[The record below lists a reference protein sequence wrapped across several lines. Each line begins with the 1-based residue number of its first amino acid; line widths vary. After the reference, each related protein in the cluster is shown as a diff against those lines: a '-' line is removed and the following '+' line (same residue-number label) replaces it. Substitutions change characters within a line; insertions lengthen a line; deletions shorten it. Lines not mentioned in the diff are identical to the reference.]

1 MNKNGKKVLAA
12 LMCALICGSSQSL
25 ANGTSNIK
33 TENDNIGM
41 ISARLGPISPKPNEP
56 KPNKITSNQNI
67 AGTKEHALSGVNPTK
82 PVEVKLKLANAN
94 PQSEVIPVFRRAG
107 LGMKIV
113 YLPMRVWEVKRLLRP
128 NNAGYFQNVEVQS
141 DGMSKVDITLPNRVR
156 NTVYVKT
163 GVISSKLEQMSS
175 LPTNRL
181 STNTMLYA
189 DSALTK
195 PMFALSSGINYKVL
209 QENGTKKLICKFD
222 GVNSASNAVGW
233 VNIAANSNTNN
244 GGNTNVPSN
253 TVVNPKEVLV
263 VLEGNPIK
271 NTFPI
276 YTSLTSGKILRYM
289 SVDECRRVEDNCY
302 FLDIFVHD
310 NGYTSVV
317 YTGPGTNG
325 YKTIY
330 VRTEDI
336 SLNGNLA
343 RVASLPEKTTAYDM
357 PLYTDANKTKVMY
370 MTGAGRTYKV
380 LGQQGNMVQV
390 YCYGKG
396 VYKAIGWL
404 NMATSISATGFKGDV
419 NGDGKVDSDDLK
431 LLDQYIKNSSVAI
444 NKADADMNNDGVV
457 DITDYNYLVYFVNPP
472 KPVLKGDVNRDGKVD
487 EADYKVLSQYVIGQK
502 VSGLYHY
509 NADMN
514 DDKKFTSTDLS
525 QLRTKL
531 NSMKPPVTEN
541 YKVVNI
547 QNGWYEI
554 APLAN
559 ESMRLDVDGAKEG
572 NEVNI
577 KLYNSNGNVAQR
589 FYVNN
594 VGNGYFTL
602 RTGCNGYVDLK
613 FGQTSNGSNIWQY
626 EKEADNGKCQKFRAI
641 RRNNDAGVF
650 IEPLAKEGIAV
661 ACANN
666 SVAAQTNVVVW
677 TRENNNYQKWR
688 FIQTSAAPLPVNVDN
703 GLYSIQPQCAPNSEL
718 TVLNASK
725 DRSVPVVIYSK
736 NSQNHKQKSHQ
747 KWQVTKLNNG
757 YYKITAENSGLA
769 LNNHNGSNANGNPI
783 TLWDYSGFCQEFRFL
798 DAGNGYYIIQPKNV
812 NGVLDVSGGGSANN
826 TRIQLFQYNG
836 SAAQKWKLERRNPG
850 EDERYKEWSE
860 WPKRNC
866 DVYEN
871 ANLTAKKGRVDTAD
885 PVTVF
890 EETGSSYHIR
900 YKTNSGGMKEGWV
913 TRDVFKEIPNDL
925 DAKFVEAQRKYP
937 ENMNWYKKDPDQ
949 HGSQCHGFAL
959 LIGTELSGVCPQCK
973 WNKTTNKSYLD
984 QLKQGDII
992 RYQENSARTGNDGK
1006 ARWRV
1011 GHTIIIKQ
1019 VNGNNIIFADCNK
1032 SGTCDVHWNRI
1043 ITRTELKKLFLNGD
1057 YVRQYPY

>member
-1 MNKNGKKVLAA
+1 MSKNGKKVLAA
-12 LMCALICGSSQSL
+12 LMCALICGSSQSF
-25 ANGTSNIK
+25 ANGISNIK

-107 LGMKIV
+107 LGMKMG
-113 YLPMRVWEVKRLLRP
+113 YLPMRVWVVKQLLRP

-181 STNTMLYA
+181 ATNTMLYA

-866 DVYEN
+866 DVFEN

-913 TRDVFKEIPNDL
+913 TRDIFKKANWEEMFEKSLKLHPQHSYWQG
-925 DAKFVEAQRKYP
+925 EAFGAW
-937 ENMNWYKKDPDQ
+937 E
-949 HGSQCHGFAL
+949 CHGFAL
-959 LIGTELSGVCPQCK
+959 MIANEISGDNPRNWRKVYG
-973 WNKTTNKSYLD
+973 NNALNSLKS
-984 QLKQGDII
+984 GDII
-992 RYQENSARTGNDGK
+992 RTGDNSDHKG
-1006 ARWRV
+1006 
-1011 GHTIIIKQ
+1011 GHSM
-1019 VNGNNIIFADCNK
+1019 VVLYVDGNNIHVVHSNVHNNPKKGWHHRTYWDETYSK
-1032 SGTCDVHWNRI
+1032 SAIINWNA
-1043 ITRTELKKLFLNGD
+1043 NGFN
-1057 YVRQYPY
+1057 YVIKYPY

>member
-12 LMCALICGSSQSL
+12 LMCALICGSSQAL
-25 ANGTSNIK
+25 ANGVDANNSSNTS
-33 TENDNIGM
+33 
-41 ISARLGPISPKPNEP
+41 ISSISNKNNRILLLRYVVCGDPNTNLIP
-56 KPNKITSNQNI
+56 TYSSLTDTKIRMY
-67 AGTKEHALSGVNPTK
+67 L
-82 PVEVKLKLANAN
+82 
-94 PQSEVIPVFRRAG
+94 G
-107 LGMKIV
+107 LGGMSLNT
-113 YLPMRVWEVKRLLRP
+113 Y
-128 NNAGYFQNVEVQS
+128 NTYFQNIEIYS
-141 DGMSKVDITLPNRVR
+141 NGMAKVVFLNKSGQKNTAYIKITYLTRGNNIFLLNKLPE
-156 NTVYVKT
+156 K
-163 GVISSKLEQMSS
+163 Q
-175 LPTNRL
+175 L
-181 STNTMLYA
+181 SNSTILYA
-189 DSALTK
+189 DSTMK
-195 PMFALSSGINYKVL
+195 RSMFTLKSGRKYKILSQNGNNMQVYTYEGTNGRANAIGWINVA
-209 QENGTKKLICKFD
+209 TT
-222 GVNSASNAVGW
+222 NSN
-233 VNIAANSNTNN
+233 NTNN
-244 GGNTNVPSN
+244 NVNDTNVPSN
-253 TVVNPKEVLV
+253 TVVNPKEVLFL
-263 VLEGNPIK
+263 LEGNPIK

-302 FLDIFVHD
+302 FLDICVHD

-317 YTGPGTNG
+317 YTGPGTSG
-325 YKTIY
+325 HKKIY
-330 VRTEDI
+330 VKTEDI

-404 NMATSISATGFKGDV
+404 NMATSIAATGYKGDV

-487 EADYKVLSQYVIGQK
+487 EADYKLLSQYVIGQK

-531 NSMKPPVTEN
+531 NSMKPTITDSYTVF
-541 YKVVNI
+541 NI
-547 QNGWYEI
+547 PNGWYEI

-559 ESMRLDVDGAKEG
+559 ERMRLDVDGAREG

-602 RTGCNGYVDLK
+602 RTGCNGYVDLR

-626 EKEADNGKCQKFRAI
+626 EKEAANGKCQKFRAI

-666 SVAAQTNVVVW
+666 SAAAQTNVVVW
-677 TRENNNYQKWR
+677 ARENNNYQKWR

-826 TRIQLFQYNG
+826 TKIQLFQYNG

-866 DVYEN
+866 DVFEN
-871 ANLTAKKGRVDTAD
+871 ANLTVKKGRVDTAD

-913 TRDVFKEIPNDL
+913 TREIFKEIPPL
-925 DAKFVEAQRKYP
+925 DFSTIRKTYPDYSKFREGNHNNKCHDYAMKVVSMLLGKKVETYNFNNYKRK
-937 ENMNWYKKDPDQ
+937 
-949 HGSQCHGFAL
+949 
-959 LIGTELSGVCPQCK
+959 
-973 WNKTTNKSYLD
+973 NKSELRN
-984 QLKQGDII
+984 LTSGDVV
-992 RYQENSARTGNDGK
+992 RYKND
-1006 ARWRV
+1006 
-1011 GHTIIIKQ
+1011 GHTIVIIS
-1019 VNGNNIIFADCNK
+1019 VNGNTINFTDCNYDWKNTVRWRSLNVTEIENQFHNGTDFVIKFADWK
-1032 SGTCDVHWNRI
+1032 FY
-1043 ITRTELKKLFLNGD
+1043 K
-1057 YVRQYPY
+1057 

>member
-1 MNKNGKKVLAA
+1 MSKNGKKVLAA
-12 LMCALICGSSQSL
+12 LMCALICGSSQSF
-25 ANGTSNIK
+25 ANGISNIK

-41 ISARLGPISPKPNEP
+41 ISARLGPNAPNQT
-56 KPNKITSNQNI
+56 TSNQNM
-67 AGTKEHALSGVNPTK
+67 ARTKAPVPGGVNQSI
-82 PVEVKLKLANAN
+82 EIKLKLANTN
-94 PQSEVIPVFRRAG
+94 PQSEVITVFRRVR
-107 LGMKIV
+107 LGMKMG
-113 YLPMRVWEVKRLLRP
+113 YLPMRVWVVKQLLRP

-222 GVNSASNAVGW
+222 GVNSNTNVVGW

-431 LLDQYIKNSSVAI
+431 LLDQYTKNSSVAI

-457 DITDYNYLVYFVNPP
+457 DITDYNYLVYYVNSP
-472 KPVLKGDVNRDGKVD
+472 KPILKGDVNRDGKVD
-487 EADYKVLSQYVIGQK
+487 EADYKLLSQYVIGQK
-502 VSGLYHY
+502 VSGFYHY

-531 NSMKPPVTEN
+531 NSMRPTITDSYTVF
-541 YKVVNI
+541 NI
-547 QNGWYEI
+547 PNGWYEI

-559 ESMRLDVDGAKEG
+559 ERMRLDVDGAREG

-602 RTGCNGYVDLK
+602 RTGCNGYVDLR

-626 EKEADNGKCQKFRAI
+626 EKEAANGKCQKFRAI

-666 SVAAQTNVVVW
+666 SAAAQTNVVVW
-677 TRENNNYQKWR
+677 ARENNNYQKWR
-688 FIQTSAAPLPVNVDN
+688 FIQTSAAPVPVNVDN

-826 TRIQLFQYNG
+826 TKIQLFQYNG
-836 SAAQKWKLERRNPG
+836 SAAQKWKLEHRNRG

-866 DVYEN
+866 DVFEN
-871 ANLTAKKGRVDTAD
+871 ANLTEKKGRVDTAD

-900 YKTNSGGMKEGWV
+900 YKTSSGGMKEGWV
-913 TRDVFKEIPNDL
+913 TRDIFKEIPNDL
-925 DAKFVEAQRKYP
+925 DAKFVETQRKYP

-1043 ITRTELKKLFLNGD
+1043 ITRTELKKLFLDGD

>member
-1 MNKNGKKVLAA
+1 MKNNKKILA
-12 LMCALICGSSQSL
+12 LLTTMLISGSMEVYASGL
-25 ANGTSNIK
+25 NITTAN
-33 TENDNIGM
+33 
-41 ISARLGPISPKPNEP
+41 P
-56 KPNKITSNQNI
+56 
-67 AGTKEHALSGVNPTK
+67 
-82 PVEVKLKLANAN
+82 NAN
-94 PQSEVIPVFRRAG
+94 I
-107 LGMKIV
+107 
-113 YLPMRVWEVKRLLRP
+113 Y
-128 NNAGYFQNVEVQS
+128 NARTGGY
-141 DGMSKVDITLPNRVR
+141 
-156 NTVYVKT
+156 
-163 GVISSKLEQMSS
+163 
-175 LPTNRL
+175 
-181 STNTMLYA
+181 
-189 DSALTK
+189 
-195 PMFALSSGINYKVL
+195 NY
-209 QENGTKKLICKFD
+209 
-222 GVNSASNAVGW
+222 NA
-233 VNIAANSNTNN
+233 NQSNTSAKAAQ
-244 GGNTNVPSN
+244 PR
-253 TVVNPKEVLV
+253 EVLN
-263 VLEGNPIK
+263 VLIANPIK
-271 NTFPI
+271 NQIPV
-276 YTSLTSGKILRYM
+276 YTSLTSGKIARYFNVNEVGYCE
-289 SVDECRRVEDNCY
+289 SNAY
-302 FLDIFVHD
+302 FLDVYVYS
-310 NGYTSVV
+310 NGFAQVTYFNKQNKDTQ
-317 YTGPGTNG
+317 
-325 YKTIY
+325 IY
-330 VRTEDI
+330 VKASDLSAGQNILRVD
-336 SLNGNLA
+336 SLA
-343 RVASLPEKTTAYDM
+343 VKTATAPM
-357 PLYTDANKTKVMY
+357 PLYTDASKSKVMY
-370 MTGAGRTYKV
+370 TMGKGRTYKI
-380 LGQQGNMVQV
+380 LAQQGSMQQV
-390 YCYGKG
+390 YSYGKG
-396 VYKAIGWL
+396 QYRAIGWI
-404 NMATSISATGFKGDV
+404 NASNTVSSTISSTGLKGDV
-419 NGDGKVDSDDLK
+419 NGDGNVNSYDLK
-431 LLDQYIKNSSVAI
+431 LLEQYLRNSATAI
-444 NKADADMNNDGVV
+444 NKKDADMNNDGIINYV
-457 DITDYNYLVYFVNPP
+457 DYNLLVYFLNPP
-472 KPVLKGDVNRDGKVD
+472 KPILKGDVNRDGKID
-487 EADYKVLSQYVIGQK
+487 EADYKLLSQYVIGQK
-502 VSGLYHY
+502 VAGFYHY

-559 ESMRLDVDGAKEG
+559 ESMRLDVDGAREG

-602 RTGCNGYVDLK
+602 RTGCNGYVDLR

-626 EKEADNGKCQKFRAI
+626 EKEAANGKCQKFRAI

-666 SVAAQTNVVVW
+666 SATAQTNVVVW
-677 TRENNNYQKWR
+677 ARENNNYQKWR
-688 FIQTSAAPLPVNVDN
+688 FIQTSAAPVPVNVDN

-866 DVYEN
+866 DVFEN

-913 TRDVFKEIPNDL
+913 TRNIFKKANWEEMFEKSLKLHPQHSYWQG
-925 DAKFVEAQRKYP
+925 EAFGAW
-937 ENMNWYKKDPDQ
+937 E
-949 HGSQCHGFAL
+949 CHGFAL
-959 LIGTELSGVCPQCK
+959 MIANEISGDNPRNWRKVYG
-973 WNKTTNKSYLD
+973 NNALNSLKS
-984 QLKQGDII
+984 GDII
-992 RYQENSARTGNDGK
+992 RTGDNSDHKG
-1006 ARWRV
+1006 
-1011 GHTIIIKQ
+1011 GHSM
-1019 VNGNNIIFADCNK
+1019 VVLYVDGNNIHVVHSNVHNNPKKGWHHRTYWDETYSK
-1032 SGTCDVHWNRI
+1032 SAIINWNA
-1043 ITRTELKKLFLNGD
+1043 NGFN
-1057 YVRQYPY
+1057 YVIKYPY

>member
-1 MNKNGKKVLAA
+1 MKNNKKILAL
-12 LMCALICGSSQSL
+12 LMTMLISGSMEVYASGL
-25 ANGTSNIK
+25 NITTAN
-33 TENDNIGM
+33 
-41 ISARLGPISPKPNEP
+41 P
-56 KPNKITSNQNI
+56 
-67 AGTKEHALSGVNPTK
+67 
-82 PVEVKLKLANAN
+82 NAN
-94 PQSEVIPVFRRAG
+94 I
-107 LGMKIV
+107 
-113 YLPMRVWEVKRLLRP
+113 Y
-128 NNAGYFQNVEVQS
+128 NARTGGY
-141 DGMSKVDITLPNRVR
+141 
-156 NTVYVKT
+156 
-163 GVISSKLEQMSS
+163 
-175 LPTNRL
+175 
-181 STNTMLYA
+181 
-189 DSALTK
+189 
-195 PMFALSSGINYKVL
+195 NYNAN
-209 QENGTKKLICKFD
+209 Q
-222 GVNSASNAVGW
+222 SNASAK
-233 VNIAANSNTNN
+233 AAQ
-244 GGNTNVPSN
+244 PR
-253 TVVNPKEVLV
+253 EVLN
-263 VLEGNPIK
+263 VLIANPIK
-271 NTFPI
+271 NQIPV
-276 YTSLTSGKILRYM
+276 YTSLTSGKIARYFNVNEVGYCE
-289 SVDECRRVEDNCY
+289 SNAY
-302 FLDIFVHD
+302 FLDVYVYS
-310 NGYTSVV
+310 NGFAQVTYFNKQNKDT
-317 YTGPGTNG
+317 
-325 YKTIY
+325 KIY
-330 VRTEDI
+330 VKASDLSAGQNILRVD
-336 SLNGNLA
+336 SLA
-343 RVASLPEKTTAYDM
+343 VKTATAPM
-357 PLYTDANKTKVMY
+357 PLYTDFSKSKVMY
-370 MTGAGRTYKV
+370 TMDKGRTYKI
-380 LGQQGNMVQV
+380 LAQQGSMQQV
-390 YCYGKG
+390 YSYGKG
-396 VYKAIGWL
+396 QYRAIGWI
-404 NMATSISATGFKGDV
+404 NAASTISSTISSTGLKGDV
-419 NGDGKVDSDDLK
+419 NGDGNVNSDDLK
-431 LLDQYIKNSSVAI
+431 LLEQYLRNNATAI
-444 NKADADMNNDGVV
+444 NKKDADMNNDGVINYV
-457 DITDYNYLVYFVNPP
+457 DYNLLVNFLNPP
-472 KPVLKGDVNRDGKVD
+472 KPILKGDVNRDGKVD
-487 EADYKVLSQYVIGQK
+487 EADYKLLSQYVIGQK
-502 VSGLYHY
+502 VSGFYHY

-531 NSMKPPVTEN
+531 NSMKPTITDSYTVF
-541 YKVVNI
+541 NI
-547 QNGWYEI
+547 PNGWYEI

-559 ESMRLDVDGAKEG
+559 ESMRLDVDGAREG

-602 RTGCNGYVDLK
+602 RTGCNGYVDLG
-613 FGQTSNGSNIWQY
+613 FGKTSNGSNIWQY
-626 EKEADNGKCQKFRAI
+626 EKEAANGKCQKFRAI

-666 SVAAQTNVVVW
+666 SAAAQTNVVVW
-677 TRENNNYQKWR
+677 ARENNNYQKWR
-688 FIQTSAAPLPVNVDN
+688 FIQTSAAPVPVNVDN

-866 DVYEN
+866 DVFEN
-871 ANLTAKKGRVDTAD
+871 ANLTEKKGRVDTAD

-913 TRDVFKEIPNDL
+913 TREIFKEIPNDL
-925 DAKFVEAQRKYP
+925 NAKFAEAQRKYP
-937 ENMNWYKKDPDQ
+937 ENMNWYKTDPHQ

-992 RYQENSARTGNDGK
+992 RYQENSVRTGNDGK
-1006 ARWRV
+1006 ARWRG

-1019 VNGNNIIFADCNK
+1019 VNGNNIIFVDCNK
-1032 SGTCDVHWNRI
+1032 SGTCDVHWNRV
-1043 ITRTELKKLFLNGD
+1043 ITRTELKKLFLDGD

>member
-1 MNKNGKKVLAA
+1 MSKNGKKVLAA
-12 LMCALICGSSQSL
+12 LMCALICGSSQSF
-25 ANGTSNIK
+25 ANGISNIK
-33 TENDNIGM
+33 TETDNIGM
-41 ISARLGPISPKPNEP
+41 ISARLGPNAP

-67 AGTKEHALSGVNPTK
+67 ARTKAPVPSGVNQSIDI
-82 PVEVKLKLANAN
+82 KLKLANAN
-94 PQSEVIPVFRRAG
+94 SQSEVITVFRRVR
-107 LGMKIV
+107 LGMKMG
-113 YLPMRVWEVKRLLRP
+113 YLPMRVWVVKQLLRP

-175 LPTNRL
+175 LPTKRL
-181 STNTMLYA
+181 ATNTMLYA

-244 GGNTNVPSN
+244 GDNTNVPSN

-390 YCYGKG
+390 YCYGRG

-431 LLDQYIKNSSVAI
+431 LLDQYTKNSSVAI

-457 DITDYNYLVYFVNPP
+457 DITDYNYLVYYVNPP

-487 EADYKVLSQYVIGQK
+487 ETDYKLLSQYVIGQK

-531 NSMKPPVTEN
+531 NSMKPPVTDS
-541 YKVVNI
+541 YTVFNI
-547 QNGWYEI
+547 PNGWYEI

-559 ESMRLDVDGAKEG
+559 ENMRLDVDGARDG

-577 KLYNSNGNVAQR
+577 KLYNSNGNIAQK

-602 RTGCNGYVDLK
+602 QTGCNGYVDLK
-613 FGQTSNGSNIWQY
+613 YGGTTNGSNIWQY
-626 EKEADNGKCQKFRAI
+626 EKEAANGHCQKFRAI
-641 RRNNDAGVF
+641 RHNNDAGVF
-650 IEPLAKEGIAV
+650 IEPIAKQGIAI

-666 SVAAQTNVVVW
+666 STAPQTNVVVW
-677 TRENNNYQKWR
+677 SRANNNYQKWR
-688 FIQTSAAPLPVNVDN
+688 FIQTNSVPVPVDVKE
-703 GLYSIQPQCAPNSEL
+703 GLYSIQPQCAPNTEL
-718 TVLNASK
+718 TVLGASK
-725 DRSVPVVIYSK
+725 TRGTDIVIYSK
-736 NSQNHKQKSHQ
+736 NSQNQTQKSHQ
-747 KWQVTKLNNG
+747 KWYVTKLSNG

-769 LNNHNGSNANGNPI
+769 VNNHNGADTTGNPI
-783 TLWDYSGFCQEFRFL
+783 TIWDYSGFCQEFKFR
-798 DAGNGYYIIQPKNV
+798 DAGNGYYIIQPKGTS
-812 NGVLDVSGGGSANN
+812 GVLDVSGGGSANN
-826 TRIQLFQYNG
+826 TKIQLYPYNG
-836 SAAQKWKLERRNPG
+836 TAAQKWKLERRASG
-850 EDERYKEWSE
+850 RDEWSA

-866 DVYEN
+866 DVFEY
-871 ANLTAKKGRVDTAD
+871 ANLTSKKGRVDTAD

-913 TRDVFKEIPNDL
+913 TRDIFKQEDWEKMFEKSLKLHPQHSYWNDNVFSASE
-925 DAKFVEAQRKYP
+925 
-937 ENMNWYKKDPDQ
+937 
-949 HGSQCHGFAL
+949 CHGFAL
-959 LIGTELSGVCPQCK
+959 KVANEISGSNPRK
-973 WNKTTNKSYLD
+973 WNIEYGTNALNSLRP
-984 QLKQGDII
+984 GDII
-992 RYQENSARTGNDGK
+992 RTGDNSEHKG
-1006 ARWRV
+1006 
-1011 GHTIIIKQ
+1011 GHSM
-1019 VNGNNIIFADCNK
+1019 VVLYVEGNNIHVVHSNVHNDYKKGWHHRTYWNETYSK
-1032 SGTCDVHWNRI
+1032 SAIINWN
-1043 ITRTELKKLFLNGD
+1043 TNGFN
-1057 YVRQYPY
+1057 YVIKYPY

>member
-1 MNKNGKKVLAA
+1 MKNNKKILAL
-12 LMCALICGSSQSL
+12 LMTMLISGSMEVYASGL
-25 ANGTSNIK
+25 NITTAN
-33 TENDNIGM
+33 
-41 ISARLGPISPKPNEP
+41 P
-56 KPNKITSNQNI
+56 
-67 AGTKEHALSGVNPTK
+67 
-82 PVEVKLKLANAN
+82 NAN
-94 PQSEVIPVFRRAG
+94 IYNARAG
-107 LGMKIV
+107 G
-113 YLPMRVWEVKRLLRP
+113 Y
-128 NNAGYFQNVEVQS
+128 NFNANQ
-141 DGMSKVDITLPNRVR
+141 
-156 NTVYVKT
+156 
-163 GVISSKLEQMSS
+163 
-175 LPTNRL
+175 
-181 STNTMLYA
+181 
-189 DSALTK
+189 
-195 PMFALSSGINYKVL
+195 
-209 QENGTKKLICKFD
+209 
-222 GVNSASNAVGW
+222 SNASVKS
-233 VNIAANSNTNN
+233 AQ
-244 GGNTNVPSN
+244 PR
-253 TVVNPKEVLV
+253 EVLN
-263 VLEGNPIK
+263 VLIANPIK
-271 NTFPI
+271 NQIPV
-276 YTSLTSGKILRYM
+276 YTSLTSGKIARYFNVNEVGYCE
-289 SVDECRRVEDNCY
+289 SNAY
-302 FLDIFVHD
+302 FLDVYVYS
-310 NGYTSVV
+310 NGFAQVTYFNKQNKDT
-317 YTGPGTNG
+317 
-325 YKTIY
+325 KIY
-330 VRTEDI
+330 VKASDLSAGQNILRVD
-336 SLNGNLA
+336 SLA
-343 RVASLPEKTTAYDM
+343 VKTATAPM
-357 PLYTDANKTKVMY
+357 PLYTDISKSKVMY
-370 MTGAGRTYKV
+370 TMSKGRTYKI
-380 LGQQGNMVQV
+380 LAQQGSMQQV
-390 YCYGKG
+390 YSYGKG
-396 VYKAIGWL
+396 QYRAIGWI
-404 NMATSISATGFKGDV
+404 NASSTFSSTISSTGLKGDV
-419 NGDGKVDSDDLK
+419 NGDGNVNSDDLRW
-431 LLDQYIKNSSVAI
+431 LDQHLKNSSVAI
-444 NKADADMNNDGVV
+444 SRTDADMNNDGVINYV
-457 DITDYNYLVYFVNPP
+457 DYNLLVYFLNPP
-472 KPVLKGDVNRDGKVD
+472 KPILKGDVNRDGKVD
-487 EADYKVLSQYVIGQK
+487 EADYKLLSQYVIGQK

-559 ESMRLDVDGAKEG
+559 ESMRLDVDGAREG

-602 RTGCNGYVDLK
+602 RTGCNGYVDLR

-626 EKEADNGKCQKFRAI
+626 EKEAANGKCQKFRAI

-666 SVAAQTNVVVW
+666 SATAQTNVVVW
-677 TRENNNYQKWR
+677 ARENNNYQKWR
-688 FIQTSAAPLPVNVDN
+688 FIQTSAAPVPVNVDN

-783 TLWDYSGFCQEFRFL
+783 TLWDYSGFCQCRFL

-836 SAAQKWKLERRNPG
+836 SAAQKWKLESRIPG

-866 DVYEN
+866 DVFEN

-900 YKTNSGGMKEGWV
+900 YRTSSGGMKEGWV
-913 TRDVFKEIPNDL
+913 TRDIFKDNNPNQNDVL
-925 DAKFVEAQRKYP
+925 NKLMYTIYSRDGARLLCDFDGYTG
-937 ENMNWYKKDPDQ
+937 NYKKKGYRHEGIDVSLYDGAPVYATISGYVLQAGGDKLNTFSIKDSTNNRIVVYLHMKNVMSSYKNKYIKKGTLIGYQ
-949 HGSQCHGFAL
+949 GSQ
-959 LIGTELSGVCPQCK
+959 GTGSSHVHIEV
-973 WNKTTNKSYLD
+973 TNGKY
-984 QLKQGDII
+984 
-992 RYQENSARTGNDGK
+992 GK
-1006 ARWRV
+1006 AEISMDTV
-1011 GHTIIIKQ
+1011 
-1019 VNGNNIIFADCNK
+1019 
-1032 SGTCDVHWNRI
+1032 
-1043 ITRTELKKLFLNGD
+1043 LKNQNPYSYWKNVLF
-1057 YVRQYPY
+1057 

>member
-1 MNKNGKKVLAA
+1 MKNNKKILA
-12 LMCALICGSSQSL
+12 LLTTMLISGSMEVYASGL
-25 ANGTSNIK
+25 NITTANPNANIY
-33 TENDNIGM
+33 N
-41 ISARLGPISPKPNEP
+41 ARTGGYNFNANE
-56 KPNKITSNQNI
+56 
-67 AGTKEHALSGVNPTK
+67 
-82 PVEVKLKLANAN
+82 ANA
-94 PQSEVIPVFRRAG
+94 SA
-107 LGMKIV
+107 
-113 YLPMRVWEVKRLLRP
+113 
-128 NNAGYFQNVEVQS
+128 
-141 DGMSKVDITLPNRVR
+141 KVAQPR
-156 NTVYVKT
+156 
-163 GVISSKLEQMSS
+163 
-175 LPTNRL
+175 
-181 STNTMLYA
+181 
-189 DSALTK
+189 
-195 PMFALSSGINYKVL
+195 
-209 QENGTKKLICKFD
+209 
-222 GVNSASNAVGW
+222 
-233 VNIAANSNTNN
+233 
-244 GGNTNVPSN
+244 
-253 TVVNPKEVLV
+253 EVLN
-263 VLEGNPIK
+263 VLIANPIK
-271 NTFPI
+271 NQIPV
-276 YTSLTSGKILRYM
+276 YTSLTSGKIARYFNVNEVGYCE
-289 SVDECRRVEDNCY
+289 SNAY
-302 FLDIFVHD
+302 FLDVYVYS
-310 NGYTSVV
+310 NGFAQVTYFNKQNKDTQ
-317 YTGPGTNG
+317 
-325 YKTIY
+325 IY
-330 VRTEDI
+330 VKASDLSAGQNILRVD
-336 SLNGNLA
+336 SLA
-343 RVASLPEKTTAYDM
+343 VKTATAPM
-357 PLYTDANKTKVMY
+357 PLYTDVSKSKVMY
-370 MTGAGRTYKV
+370 TMGKGRTYKI
-380 LGQQGNMVQV
+380 LAKQGSMQQV
-390 YCYGKG
+390 YSYGKG
-396 VYKAIGWL
+396 QYRAIGWI
-404 NMATSISATGFKGDV
+404 NASSTMSSTISSTGLKGDV
-419 NGDGKVDSDDLK
+419 NGNGNVNSDDLK
-431 LLDQYIKNSSVAI
+431 LLEQYLRNSAVAI
-444 NKADADMNNDGVV
+444 NKKDADMNNDGIIDYV
-457 DITDYNYLVYFVNPP
+457 DYNLLVYFLNPP
-472 KPVLKGDVNRDGKVD
+472 KPILKGDVNRDGKID
-487 EADYKVLSQYVIGQK
+487 EADYKLLSQYVAGLK
-502 VSGLYHY
+502 VSGFYHY

-531 NSMKPPVTEN
+531 NSMKPPVTDN
-541 YKVVNI
+541 YTVVNI

-559 ESMRLDVDGAKEG
+559 ERMRLDVDGAREG

-602 RTGCNGYVDLK
+602 RTGCNGYVDLR

-626 EKEADNGKCQKFRAI
+626 EKEAANGKCQKFRAI

-666 SVAAQTNVVVW
+666 SATAQTNVVVW
-677 TRENNNYQKWR
+677 ARENNNYQKWR
-688 FIQTSAAPLPVNVDN
+688 FIQTSAAPVPVNVDN

-866 DVYEN
+866 DVFEN

-913 TRDVFKEIPNDL
+913 TREIFKEIPNDL
-925 DAKFVEAQRKYP
+925 NAKFAETQRKYP
-937 ENMNWYKKDPDQ
+937 ENMNWYKKDPHQ

-992 RYQENSARTGNDGK
+992 RYQENRERTGNDGK
-1006 ARWRV
+1006 ARWRG

-1019 VNGNNIIFADCNK
+1019 VNGNNIIFVDCNK

-1043 ITRTELKKLFLNGD
+1043 ITRNELKKLFLNGD
-1057 YVRQYPY
+1057 YIRQYPY

>member
-1 MNKNGKKVLAA
+1 MKNNKKILA
-12 LMCALICGSSQSL
+12 LLTTMLISGSMEVYASGL
-25 ANGTSNIK
+25 NITTANPNANIY
-33 TENDNIGM
+33 N
-41 ISARLGPISPKPNEP
+41 ARTGGYNYNANE
-56 KPNKITSNQNI
+56 
-67 AGTKEHALSGVNPTK
+67 
-82 PVEVKLKLANAN
+82 ANA
-94 PQSEVIPVFRRAG
+94 SA
-107 LGMKIV
+107 
-113 YLPMRVWEVKRLLRP
+113 
-128 NNAGYFQNVEVQS
+128 
-141 DGMSKVDITLPNRVR
+141 KVAQPR
-156 NTVYVKT
+156 
-163 GVISSKLEQMSS
+163 
-175 LPTNRL
+175 
-181 STNTMLYA
+181 
-189 DSALTK
+189 
-195 PMFALSSGINYKVL
+195 
-209 QENGTKKLICKFD
+209 
-222 GVNSASNAVGW
+222 
-233 VNIAANSNTNN
+233 
-244 GGNTNVPSN
+244 
-253 TVVNPKEVLV
+253 EVLN
-263 VLEGNPIK
+263 VLIANPIK
-271 NTFPI
+271 SQIPV
-276 YTSLTSGKILRYM
+276 YTSLTSGKIARYFNVNEVGYCE
-289 SVDECRRVEDNCY
+289 SNAY
-302 FLDIFVHD
+302 FLDVYVYS
-310 NGYTSVV
+310 NGFAQVTFFNKQNKD
-317 YTGPGTNG
+317 T
-325 YKTIY
+325 KIY
-330 VRTEDI
+330 VKASDLSAGQNILRVD
-336 SLNGNLA
+336 SLA
-343 RVASLPEKTTAYDM
+343 VKTATAPM
-357 PLYTDANKTKVMY
+357 PLYTDASKSKVMY
-370 MTGAGRTYKV
+370 TMGKGRTYKI
-380 LGQQGNMVQV
+380 LAQQGSMQQV
-390 YCYGKG
+390 YSYGKG
-396 VYKAIGWL
+396 QYRAIGWI
-404 NMATSISATGFKGDV
+404 NASNTVSSTISSTGLKGDV
-419 NGDGKVDSDDLK
+419 NGDGNVSSDDLK
-431 LLDQYIKNSSVAI
+431 LLEQYLRNSAIAI
-444 NKADADMNNDGVV
+444 NKKDADMNNDGIINYV
-457 DITDYNYLVYFVNPP
+457 DYNLLVYFLNPP
-472 KPVLKGDVNRDGKVD
+472 KPILKGDANRDGKID
-487 EADYKVLSQYVIGQK
+487 EADYKLLSQYVAGMK
-502 VSGLYHY
+502 VSSFYHY

-531 NSMKPPVTEN
+531 NSMRPPVTEN
-541 YKVVNI
+541 YTVVNI

-559 ESMRLDVDGAKEG
+559 ERMRLDVDGAREG

-626 EKEADNGKCQKFRAI
+626 EKEAANGKCQKFRAI

-666 SVAAQTNVVVW
+666 SAAAQTNVVVW
-677 TRENNNYQKWR
+677 GRENNNYQKWR
-688 FIQTSAAPLPVNVDN
+688 FIQTSAAPVPVNVDN

-866 DVYEN
+866 DVFEN

-913 TRDVFKEIPNDL
+913 TREIFKELSVPPNNETL
-925 DAKFVEAQRKYP
+925 NSLMNNWVGRKWDNRNYNVLKGK
-937 ENMNWYKKDPDQ
+937 ECLGFANYIFKQ
-949 HGSQCHGFAL
+949 LHGSICGYGYTPNKYVIYNREPGVKEVASLSYTNYNNLHTFFQSLKPGDFMQGCRSNNTSQHSMIFVSYNSNTKTVCIFDANFVKPNTGKYN
-959 LIGTELSGVCPQCK
+959 LIQKRYVGLSDFINRFGKV
-973 WNKTTNKSYLD
+973 
-984 QLKQGDII
+984 
-992 RYQENSARTGNDGK
+992 SAYTK
-1006 ARWRV
+1006 
-1011 GHTIIIKQ
+1011 
-1019 VNGNNIIFADCNK
+1019 
-1032 SGTCDVHWNRI
+1032 
-1043 ITRTELKKLFLNGD
+1043 
-1057 YVRQYPY
+1057 

>member
-1 MNKNGKKVLAA
+1 MKNNKKILAL
-12 LMCALICGSSQSL
+12 LMTMLISGSMEVYASGL
-25 ANGTSNIK
+25 NITTANPNANIY
-33 TENDNIGM
+33 N
-41 ISARLGPISPKPNEP
+41 ARTGGYNFNANE
-56 KPNKITSNQNI
+56 
-67 AGTKEHALSGVNPTK
+67 
-82 PVEVKLKLANAN
+82 ANA
-94 PQSEVIPVFRRAG
+94 SA
-107 LGMKIV
+107 
-113 YLPMRVWEVKRLLRP
+113 
-128 NNAGYFQNVEVQS
+128 
-141 DGMSKVDITLPNRVR
+141 KVAQPR
-156 NTVYVKT
+156 
-163 GVISSKLEQMSS
+163 
-175 LPTNRL
+175 
-181 STNTMLYA
+181 
-189 DSALTK
+189 
-195 PMFALSSGINYKVL
+195 
-209 QENGTKKLICKFD
+209 
-222 GVNSASNAVGW
+222 
-233 VNIAANSNTNN
+233 
-244 GGNTNVPSN
+244 
-253 TVVNPKEVLV
+253 EVLN
-263 VLEGNPIK
+263 VLIANPIK
-271 NTFPI
+271 NQIPV
-276 YTSLTSGKILRYM
+276 YTSLTSGKIARYFNVNEVGYCE
-289 SVDECRRVEDNCY
+289 SNAY
-302 FLDIFVHD
+302 FLDVYVYS
-310 NGYTSVV
+310 NGFAQVTYFNKQNKDT
-317 YTGPGTNG
+317 
-325 YKTIY
+325 KIY
-330 VRTEDI
+330 VKASDLSAGQNILRVD
-336 SLNGNLA
+336 SLA
-343 RVASLPEKTTAYDM
+343 VKTATAPM
-357 PLYTDANKTKVMY
+357 PLYTDVSKSKVMY
-370 MTGAGRTYKV
+370 TMGKGRTYKI
-380 LGQQGNMVQV
+380 LAQQGSMQQV
-390 YCYGKG
+390 YSYGKG
-396 VYKAIGWL
+396 QYRAIGWI
-404 NMATSISATGFKGDV
+404 NASNTVSSTISSTGLKGDV
-419 NGDGKVDSDDLK
+419 NGDGNVSSDDLK
-431 LLDQYIKNSSVAI
+431 LLEQYLRNSATAI
-444 NKADADMNNDGVV
+444 NKKDVDMNNDGIINYV
-457 DITDYNYLVYFVNPP
+457 DYNLLVNFLNPP
-472 KPVLKGDVNRDGKVD
+472 KPFLKGDVNRDGKID
-487 EADYKVLSQYVIGQK
+487 EADYKLLSQYVIGQK
-502 VSGLYHY
+502 VAGFYHY

-559 ESMRLDVDGAKEG
+559 ESMRLDVDGAREG

-602 RTGCNGYVDLK
+602 RTGCNGYVDLR

-626 EKEADNGKCQKFRAI
+626 EKEAANGKCQKFRAI

-666 SVAAQTNVVVW
+666 SAAAQTNVVVW
-677 TRENNNYQKWR
+677 ARENNNYQKWR
-688 FIQTSAAPLPVNVDN
+688 FIQTSAAPVPVNVDN
-703 GLYSIQPQCAPNSEL
+703 GLYSIQPQCALNSEL

-866 DVYEN
+866 DVFEN

-913 TRDVFKEIPNDL
+913 TRDIFKKANWEEMFEKSLKLHPQHSYWQG
-925 DAKFVEAQRKYP
+925 EAFGAW
-937 ENMNWYKKDPDQ
+937 E
-949 HGSQCHGFAL
+949 CHGFAL
-959 LIGTELSGVCPQCK
+959 MIANEISGDNPRNWRKVYG
-973 WNKTTNKSYLD
+973 NNALNSLKS
-984 QLKQGDII
+984 GDII
-992 RYQENSARTGNDGK
+992 RTGDNSDHKG
-1006 ARWRV
+1006 
-1011 GHTIIIKQ
+1011 GHSM
-1019 VNGNNIIFADCNK
+1019 VVLYVDGNNIHVVHSNVHNNPKKGWHHRTYWDETYSK
-1032 SGTCDVHWNRI
+1032 SAIINWNA
-1043 ITRTELKKLFLNGD
+1043 NGFN
-1057 YVRQYPY
+1057 YVIKYPY

>member
-1 MNKNGKKVLAA
+1 MKNNKKILA
-12 LMCALICGSSQSL
+12 LLTTMLISGSMEVYASGL
-25 ANGTSNIK
+25 NI
-33 TENDNIGM
+33 T
-41 ISARLGPISPKPNEP
+41 
-56 KPNKITSNQNI
+56 T
-67 AGTKEHALSGVNPTK
+67 TNP
-82 PVEVKLKLANAN
+82 NAN
-94 PQSEVIPVFRRAG
+94 I
-107 LGMKIV
+107 
-113 YLPMRVWEVKRLLRP
+113 Y
-128 NNAGYFQNVEVQS
+128 NARTGGY
-141 DGMSKVDITLPNRVR
+141 
-156 NTVYVKT
+156 
-163 GVISSKLEQMSS
+163 
-175 LPTNRL
+175 
-181 STNTMLYA
+181 
-189 DSALTK
+189 
-195 PMFALSSGINYKVL
+195 NY
-209 QENGTKKLICKFD
+209 
-222 GVNSASNAVGW
+222 NA
-233 VNIAANSNTNN
+233 NQSNTSAKAAK
-244 GGNTNVPSN
+244 PR
-253 TVVNPKEVLV
+253 EVLN
-263 VLEGNPIK
+263 VLIANPIK
-271 NTFPI
+271 NQIPV
-276 YTSLTSGKILRYM
+276 YTSLTSGKIARYFNVNEVGYCE
-289 SVDECRRVEDNCY
+289 SNAY
-302 FLDIFVHD
+302 FLDVYVYS
-310 NGYTSVV
+310 NGFAQVTYFNKQNKDT
-317 YTGPGTNG
+317 
-325 YKTIY
+325 KIY
-330 VRTEDI
+330 VKASDLSAGQNILRVD
-336 SLNGNLA
+336 SLA
-343 RVASLPEKTTAYDM
+343 VKTATAPM
-357 PLYTDANKTKVMY
+357 PLYTDASKSKVMY
-370 MTGAGRTYKV
+370 TMDKGRTYKI
-380 LGQQGNMVQV
+380 LAQQGSMQQV
-390 YCYGKG
+390 YSYGKG
-396 VYKAIGWL
+396 QYRAIGWI
-404 NMATSISATGFKGDV
+404 NASNTVSSTISSTGLKGDV
-419 NGDGKVDSDDLK
+419 NGDGNVSSDDLK
-431 LLDQYIKNSSVAI
+431 LLEQYLRNSAIAI
-444 NKADADMNNDGVV
+444 NKKDADMNNDGIINYV
-457 DITDYNYLVYFVNPP
+457 DYNLLVYFLNPP
-472 KPVLKGDVNRDGKVD
+472 KPILKGDANRDGKID
-487 EADYKVLSQYVIGQK
+487 EADYKLLSQYVAGMK
-502 VSGLYHY
+502 VSSFYHY

-559 ESMRLDVDGAKEG
+559 ESMRLDVDGAREG

-602 RTGCNGYVDLK
+602 RTGCNGYVDLR

-626 EKEADNGKCQKFRAI
+626 EKEAANGKCQKFRAI

-666 SVAAQTNVVVW
+666 SAAAQTNVVVW
-677 TRENNNYQKWR
+677 ARENNNYQKWR
-688 FIQTSAAPLPVNVDN
+688 FIQTSAAPVPVNVDN

-866 DVYEN
+866 DVFEN
-871 ANLTAKKGRVDTAD
+871 ANLTSKKGRVDTAD

-913 TRDVFKEIPNDL
+913 TRDIFKKPIVDFNEIRRKHPDYSKCYGGVYGKYGTNCHSYALYVLSQLTGKKVATAGCNFKRFKKNELWNVSAGDL
-925 DAKFVEAQRKYP
+925 IR
-937 ENMNWYKKDPDQ
+937 YKSPDNNKDWGHTVIVVSANGNAINITDCN
-949 HGSQCHGFAL
+949 SD
-959 LIGTELSGVCPQCK
+959 
-973 WNKTTNKSYLD
+973 NKS
-984 QLKQGDII
+984 
-992 RYQENSARTGNDGK
+992 TV
-1006 ARWRV
+1006 RWR
-1011 GHTIIIKQ
+1011 TIYISEIEKLFYA
-1019 VNGNNIIFADCNK
+1019 NGNNYVIKFADWFK
-1032 SGTCDVHWNRI
+1032 
-1043 ITRTELKKLFLNGD
+1043 
-1057 YVRQYPY
+1057 

>member
-1 MNKNGKKVLAA
+1 MKNNKKFLAL
-12 LMCALICGSSQSL
+12 LMTMLISGSMEVYASGL
-25 ANGTSNIK
+25 NITTAN
-33 TENDNIGM
+33 
-41 ISARLGPISPKPNEP
+41 P
-56 KPNKITSNQNI
+56 
-67 AGTKEHALSGVNPTK
+67 
-82 PVEVKLKLANAN
+82 NAN
-94 PQSEVIPVFRRAG
+94 I
-107 LGMKIV
+107 
-113 YLPMRVWEVKRLLRP
+113 Y
-128 NNAGYFQNVEVQS
+128 NARTGGY
-141 DGMSKVDITLPNRVR
+141 
-156 NTVYVKT
+156 
-163 GVISSKLEQMSS
+163 
-175 LPTNRL
+175 
-181 STNTMLYA
+181 
-189 DSALTK
+189 
-195 PMFALSSGINYKVL
+195 NYNAN
-209 QENGTKKLICKFD
+209 Q
-222 GVNSASNAVGW
+222 SNASAKV
-233 VNIAANSNTNN
+233 AQ
-244 GGNTNVPSN
+244 PR
-253 TVVNPKEVLV
+253 EVLN
-263 VLEGNPIK
+263 VLIANPIK
-271 NTFPI
+271 NQIPV
-276 YTSLTSGKILRYM
+276 YTSLTSGKIARYFNVNEVGYCE
-289 SVDECRRVEDNCY
+289 SNAY
-302 FLDIFVHD
+302 FLDVYVYS
-310 NGYTSVV
+310 NGFAQVTYFNKQNKDT
-317 YTGPGTNG
+317 
-325 YKTIY
+325 KIY
-330 VRTEDI
+330 VKVSDLSAGQNILRVD
-336 SLNGNLA
+336 SLA
-343 RVASLPEKTTAYDM
+343 VKTAIAPM
-357 PLYTDANKTKVMY
+357 PLYTDFSKSKVMY
-370 MTGAGRTYKV
+370 TMDKGRTYKI
-380 LGQQGNMVQV
+380 LAQQGSMQQV
-390 YCYGKG
+390 YSYGKG
-396 VYKAIGWL
+396 QYRAIGWI
-404 NMATSISATGFKGDV
+404 NASSTISSTGLKGDV
-419 NGDGKVDSDDLK
+419 NGDGNVNSDDVRW
-431 LLDQYIKNSSVAI
+431 LDQHLKNSSVAI
-444 NKADADMNNDGVV
+444 SRTDADMNNDGVINYV
-457 DITDYNYLVYFVNPP
+457 DYNLLVNFLNPP
-472 KPVLKGDVNRDGKVD
+472 KPILKGDVNRDGKVD
-487 EADYKVLSQYVIGQK
+487 EADYKLLSQYVIGQK

-531 NSMKPPVTEN
+531 NSMKPTITASYTVF
-541 YKVVNI
+541 NI
-547 QNGWYEI
+547 PNGWYEI

-559 ESMRLDVDGAKEG
+559 ESMRLDVDGAREG

-626 EKEADNGKCQKFRAI
+626 EKEAANGKCQKFRAI

-666 SVAAQTNVVVW
+666 SAAAQTNVVVW

-688 FIQTSAAPLPVNVDN
+688 FIQTSAAPVPVNVDN

-826 TRIQLFQYNG
+826 TKIQLFQYNG

-866 DVYEN
+866 DVFEN
-871 ANLTAKKGRVDTAD
+871 ANLTVKKGRVDTAD

-913 TRDVFKEIPNDL
+913 TRDIFKENYPL
-925 DAKFVEAQRKYP
+925 DFSTIRKTYPDYSKFREGNHNNKCHDYAMKVVSMLLGKKVETYNFNNYKRK
-937 ENMNWYKKDPDQ
+937 
-949 HGSQCHGFAL
+949 
-959 LIGTELSGVCPQCK
+959 
-973 WNKTTNKSYLD
+973 NKSELRN
-984 QLKQGDII
+984 LTSGDVV
-992 RYQENSARTGNDGK
+992 RYKND
-1006 ARWRV
+1006 
-1011 GHTIIIKQ
+1011 GHTIVIIS
-1019 VNGNNIIFADCNK
+1019 VNGNTINFTDCNYDWKNTVRWRSLNVTEIENQFHNGTDFVIKFADWK
-1032 SGTCDVHWNRI
+1032 FY
-1043 ITRTELKKLFLNGD
+1043 K
-1057 YVRQYPY
+1057 

>member
-1 MNKNGKKVLAA
+1 MKNNKKILAL
-12 LMCALICGSSQSL
+12 LMTMLISGSMEVYASGL
-25 ANGTSNIK
+25 NITTAN
-33 TENDNIGM
+33 
-41 ISARLGPISPKPNEP
+41 P
-56 KPNKITSNQNI
+56 
-67 AGTKEHALSGVNPTK
+67 
-82 PVEVKLKLANAN
+82 NAN
-94 PQSEVIPVFRRAG
+94 I
-107 LGMKIV
+107 
-113 YLPMRVWEVKRLLRP
+113 
-128 NNAGYFQNVEVQS
+128 
-141 DGMSKVDITLPNRVR
+141 
-156 NTVYVKT
+156 
-163 GVISSKLEQMSS
+163 
-175 LPTNRL
+175 
-181 STNTMLYA
+181 
-189 DSALTK
+189 
-195 PMFALSSGINYKVL
+195 
-209 QENGTKKLICKFD
+209 
-222 GVNSASNAVGW
+222 SNARTGGY
-233 VNIAANSNTNN
+233 NYNANQSNASAK
-244 GGNTNVPSN
+244 VAQPR
-253 TVVNPKEVLV
+253 EVLN
-263 VLEGNPIK
+263 VLIANPIK
-271 NTFPI
+271 NQIPV
-276 YTSLTSGKILRYM
+276 YTSLTSGKIARYFNVNEVGYCE
-289 SVDECRRVEDNCY
+289 SNAY
-302 FLDIFVHD
+302 FLDVYVYS
-310 NGYTSVV
+310 NGFAQVTYFNKQNKDT
-317 YTGPGTNG
+317 
-325 YKTIY
+325 KIY
-330 VRTEDI
+330 VKVSDLSAGQNILRVD
-336 SLNGNLA
+336 SLA
-343 RVASLPEKTTAYDM
+343 VKTAIAPM
-357 PLYTDANKTKVMY
+357 PLYTDFSKSKVMY
-370 MTGAGRTYKV
+370 TMDKGRTYKI
-380 LGQQGNMVQV
+380 LAQQGSMQQV
-390 YCYGKG
+390 YSYGKG
-396 VYKAIGWL
+396 QYRAIGWI
-404 NMATSISATGFKGDV
+404 NASSTISSTGLKGDV
-419 NGDGKVDSDDLK
+419 NGDGNVNSDDLRW
-431 LLDQYIKNSSVAI
+431 LDQHLKNSSVAI
-444 NKADADMNNDGVV
+444 SRTDADMNNDGVINYV
-457 DITDYNYLVYFVNPP
+457 DYNLLVNFLNPP
-472 KPVLKGDVNRDGKVD
+472 KPILKGDVNRDGKVD
-487 EADYKVLSQYVIGQK
+487 EADYKLLSQYVIVQK
-502 VSGLYHY
+502 VSGFYHY

-531 NSMKPPVTEN
+531 NSMKPTITDSYTVF
-541 YKVVNI
+541 NI
-547 QNGWYEI
+547 PNGWYEI

-626 EKEADNGKCQKFRAI
+626 EKEAANGKCQKFRAI

-666 SVAAQTNVVVW
+666 SAAAQTNVVVW

-688 FIQTSAAPLPVNVDN
+688 FIQTSAAPVPVNVDN

-747 KWQVTKLNNG
+747 KWQVTKLSNG

-826 TRIQLFQYNG
+826 TKIQLFQYNG

-866 DVYEN
+866 DVFEN

-913 TRDVFKEIPNDL
+913 SRDIFKELPNDVL
-925 DAKFVEAQRKYP
+925 DFSTIRKTYPDYSKFRDGIHNNKCHDYAMKVVSMLLGKKVETYNFNNYKRK
-937 ENMNWYKKDPDQ
+937 
-949 HGSQCHGFAL
+949 
-959 LIGTELSGVCPQCK
+959 
-973 WNKTTNKSYLD
+973 NKSELRN
-984 QLKQGDII
+984 LSSGDVV
-992 RYQENSARTGNDGK
+992 RYKND
-1006 ARWRV
+1006 
-1011 GHTIIIKQ
+1011 GHTIVITS
-1019 VNGNNIIFADCNK
+1019 VNGNTINFTDCNYDWKNTVRWRSLNVTEIENQFHNGTDFVIKFADWK
-1032 SGTCDVHWNRI
+1032 FY
-1043 ITRTELKKLFLNGD
+1043 K
-1057 YVRQYPY
+1057 